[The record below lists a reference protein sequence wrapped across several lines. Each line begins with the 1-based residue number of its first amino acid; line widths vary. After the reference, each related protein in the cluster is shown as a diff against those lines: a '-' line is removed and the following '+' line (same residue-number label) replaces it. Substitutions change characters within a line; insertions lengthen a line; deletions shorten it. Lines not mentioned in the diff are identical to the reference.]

1 MADDVTL
8 STDAVLELLQSVAAE
23 VITPRFR
30 SLSNAQIDEKK
41 PGDLVTVA
49 DHEAEELI
57 TRALLDA
64 YPDAVVLGE
73 EAYAGDK
80 DLMPRFRAAD
90 ARLHRRPG
98 RRHEELR
105 QRVARTTR

>member
-1 MADDVTL
+1 MADVVTL
-8 STDAVLELLQSVAAE
+8 STEAVLELLQSVAAE

-64 YPDAVVLGE
+64 YPEAVVLGE
-73 EAYAGDK
+73 EAT
-80 DLMPRFRAAD
+80 
-90 ARLHRRPG
+90 PG
-98 RRHEELR
+98 RRTCCLASGQPSTASPSTR
-105 QRVARTTR
+105 STGPRTSSTGRRTTR